1 MKTYESTHP
10 WLKFAVDLGKAPHE
24 FWVTLGECQSKIEHI
39 AGVPLR
45 PETARNLQTLFLAK
59 GVRATTAIE
68 GNTLTEEE
76 VLAHLDNKLEL
87 PPSRE
92 YLKQEIDNIIA
103 ACDQIRMEAIEY
115 EPAVCTPD
123 RIKAFNRLVLHQLP
137 LNEGVVP
144 GTIPRFTVAV
154 GRYLAAPRQD
164 CEYLLAKLCDWLN
177 GDDFKPT
184 GELQIGMAIIK
195 AIIAH
200 LYLAWIHPF
209 GDGNGRTARLVEFDT
224 LLKAGVPA
232 PAAHLLSNH
241 YNLTRDEYYRQLDYA
256 SKSGGDVVRFLT
268 YAVQGLRDGLR
279 EQVNLIREQQRD
291 VAWRSYVHELFR
303 DQGGRPAKRQRDLVL
318 DLSRRTDPVS
328 REALFAL
335 SPRVAGFYRGRS
347 ERTLQRDLAALQSM
361 QLIVEVPGGTKPNGT
376 SSAVYIANK
385 KIIDAFLPP
394 RRQDG
399 MSGMIRIVDS
409 RF

>member
-1 MKTYESTHP
+1 MRKYESTHP
-10 WLKFAVDLGKAPHE
+10 WLKFAVDLSNAPHE
-24 FWVTLGECQSKIEHI
+24 LWLLLGECQSKIEHI

-45 PETARNLQTLFLAK
+45 PETATNLQALYLAK

-76 VLAHLDNKLEL
+76 VLAHLENKLDL

-103 ACDQIRMEAIEY
+103 ACDAIRKDAIKG
-115 EPAVCTPD
+115 EPKPWAVD
-123 RIKAFNRLVLHQLP
+123 RIKAFNRWVLRHLS

-144 GTIPRFTVAV
+144 GEVPNFIVTV
-154 GRYLAAPRQD
+154 GRYLAAPRED
-164 CEYLLAKLCDWLN
+164 CDYLLGRLCDWLN
-177 GDDFKPT
+177 SDDFKPA
-184 GELQIGMAIIK
+184 GELQIGMAIVK
-195 AIIAH
+195 AAIAH

-209 GDGNGRTARLVEFDT
+209 GDGNGRTARLVEFDI

-232 PAAHLLSNH
+232 LSAHLLSNH

-256 SKSGGDVVRFLT
+256 GKSGGDVTRFLM

-303 DQGGRPAKRQRDLVL
+303 DQPGRPAKRQRDLVL
-318 DLSRRTDPVS
+318 DLSRRSTPVS
-328 REALFAL
+328 RSELFAL
-335 SPRVAGFYRGRS
+335 SPRVAGSYRQHS
-347 ERTLQRDLAALQSM
+347 ERTPLRDLAVLQSL
-361 QLIVEVPGGTKPNGT
+361 QLVAEVTQEAGHNGT
-376 SSAVYIANK
+376 GSVAYIANK
-385 KIIDAFLPP
+385 KMIDAFLPP

-399 MSGMIRIVDS
+399 LGNLR
-409 RF
+409 